1 MRACL
6 SWCCLQLDD
15 VFFPKHTITG
25 WWFFSLSTL
34 MLQKW
39 CTHSMGYACISSDD
53 VSYRSSMFL
62 SICAQT
68 TSNAWTV
75 LLMKPVVGR
84 RYLDNAYKPKTWCRV
99 DAHTPWLIRVGLGWF
114 FLHLANIGFMMI
126 TSLGWCCLM
135 LDDENVVQSMHKSH
149 ERCVESL
156 ADAAFHSTTFLAEW
170 LHSTS
175 DA

>member
-1 MRACL
+1 MIDVHRSQPMR
-6 SWCCLQLDD
+6 
-15 VFFPKHTITG
+15 
-25 WWFFSLSTL
+25 
-34 MLQKW
+34 
-39 CTHSMGYACISSDD
+39 
-53 VSYRSSMFL
+53 
-62 SICAQT
+62 
-68 TSNAWTV
+68 
-75 LLMKPVVGR
+75 PVHVGR
-84 RYLDNAYKPKTWCRV
+84 WLRYVNMPWIMRQTMNNVAWLLPFPVGLSPLPEEHIPYFVLPGVGRCWYCPVNAY
-99 DAHTPWLIRVGLGWF
+99 TPWLIRVGLGWF

-175 DA
+175 DV